1 MNMRQSVL
9 ALALLMFSGTGNAG
23 AQASSDT
30 GAAPKI
36 SLAEAAAARWLAL
49 VDSSRYAVSWDSAG
63 AFFRSQVTQQ
73 EWLAAVRPTRAQV
86 NPLSERRRLHAEYTR
101 ELPDTPAGDYV
112 VIQFAATARDKTSVI
127 ETVVLVLEANGDWR
141 VIGYFIRPV

>member
-1 MNMRQSVL
+1 MKQGFLIVS
-9 ALALLMFSGTGNAG
+9 LLMFAG
-23 AQASSDT
+23 AAQVGAQTPGDT
-30 GAAPKI
+30 THAAKI
-36 SLAEAAAARWLAL
+36 RLAEAASLRWLSL
-49 VDSSRYAVSWDSAG
+49 VDSTRYVVSWDSAG
-63 AFFRSQVTQQ
+63 AYFRSQVTQQ
-73 EWLAAVRPTRAQV
+73 EWRTAVRSARSPV

-101 ELPDTPAGDYV
+101 ELPDTPPGDYV